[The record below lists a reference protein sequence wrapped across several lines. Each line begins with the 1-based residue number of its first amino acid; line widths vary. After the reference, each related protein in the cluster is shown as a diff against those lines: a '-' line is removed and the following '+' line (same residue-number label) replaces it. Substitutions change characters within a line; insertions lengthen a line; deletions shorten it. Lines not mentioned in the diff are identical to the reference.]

1 MNIKTQAVSLY
12 FPSWFETQCFREY
25 PFQNF
30 NTGFWWNSIQ
40 TYSRVDQSVCGKQNR
55 SIRSMSEKAMLSH
68 EAGIWNFHYKIGSI
82 RNLGDEAGGCSSV
95 YLVKFR
101 GTGLFISKVSDE
113 AWGFSFYGIRKS
125 DQMRL
130 ALQWIFEPDYD
141 FEIWKRNSKQ
151 DWHFS
156 QIKMLG

>member
-12 FPSWFETQCFREY
+12 CPSWFETQCFREY

-125 DQMRL
+125 DQM
-130 ALQWIFEPDYD
+130 
-141 FEIWKRNSKQ
+141 SKFCWPCNEYFNLMMILRSEGAIQ
-151 DWHFS
+151 NKIGTFF
-156 QIKMLG
+156 K